1 MWTPARRALLTG
13 LAAWAAWPARAA
25 DPVPGDNGL
34 YTQPWFLASFLD
46 LREDQAEAAAKGKR
60 LAILWEQRG
69 CPYCKEFHGV
79 VLAKPE
85 IVEFF
90 RAHFEVVQLDL
101 HGSRKVKDFD
111 GREYSEKEF
120 AARSGVRFTPTIQFF
135 PAASAPASIRTARE
149 AEQIRM
155 PGYLK
160 PFPFYAFL
168 HYVQAGHAKPQ
179 EFEAYLKKMH
189 ADSAAKGGKAHLW

>member
-1 MWTPARRALLTG
+1 MGTPDRRSL
-13 LAAWAAWPARAA
+13 LAALAAFAAWPARAA

-46 LREDQAEAAAKGKR
+46 LREDQAEAAGKGKR

-69 CPYCKEFHGV
+69 CPYCKEFHSI

-90 RAHFEVVQLDL
+90 RRHFEVLQLDL

-111 GREYSEKEF
+111 GKEISEKEF
-120 AARSGVRFTPTIQFF
+120 AGRSGVRFTPTIQFF
-135 PAASAPASIRTARE
+135 PAASVSAGARTARE
-149 AEQIRM
+149 FEQIRM

-160 PFPFYAFL
+160 PFAFYAFL
-168 HYVQAGHAKPQ
+168 HYVQAGHSRPQ
-179 EFEAYLKKMH
+179 EFEAYLKAMH
-189 ADSAAKGGKAHLW
+189 ADSVAKGGKAHLW